1 MHHSV
6 ETAGET
12 QKKLGHV
19 FLVAILSDKQWLVR
33 RNMDKKLKKK
43 LIIIIAVLLVLTNV
57 FTFTMATTG
66 NYLLGNKLIVNV
78 DSKETANGIKK
89 LIELKNK
96 ISADYY
102 KDTDD
107 NTMMDGAIKGMYD
120 SLGDPYSTYFTKD
133 EYSDFMEMATGEYEG
148 IGVVVTQDDE
158 GHTSVIASQK
168 GTPAEAAGIKTGDRI
183 IKVDGEDVSTI
194 GSEAVVSKVKGP
206 ADTTVSLTILRGEE
220 TIDLAL
226 VRKAI
231 QVETVGSRVI
241 GNKGY
246 IQISEFGNNTATN
259 FDTQLNALLAQNITG
274 LVIDLRN
281 NPGGGVQQAV
291 NIADRL
297 LGDTVVVYT
306 VDKAG
311 KKTEY
316 TSDATQQLALPI
328 VVLINEGSAS
338 SSEILAGALQDT
350 GAATLVGT
358 KSFGKGIVQE
368 VISLAD
374 GSGIKITN
382 SEYFT
387 PNGNN
392 INKIGLQPND
402 VIDASDYM
410 KNSAFTDEQDVQ
422 LQKALEVLGGTN

>member
-1 MHHSV
+1 
-6 ETAGET
+6 
-12 QKKLGHV
+12 
-19 FLVAILSDKQWLVR
+19 
-33 RNMDKKLKKK
+33 MDKKLKKK

-183 IKVDGEDVSTI
+183 VKVDGEDVSTI

-206 ADTTVSLTILRGEE
+206 ADSSVSLTILRGEE

-246 IQISEFGNNTATN
+246 IQISEFGNNTATD

-297 LGDTVVVYT
+297 LGQTVVVYT

-316 TSDATQQLALPI
+316 NSDATQQLALPM

-387 PNGNN
+387 PNGNS

-402 VIDASDYM
+402 VIDASDDM
-410 KNSAFTDEQDVQ
+410 KNNVFTDEQDVQ
-422 LQKALEVLGGTN
+422 LQKALADLGGTN